1 MTTTTDISREMGMR
15 AYLQSRFY
23 PPLPEGYVG
32 PALEA
37 IDLCNAGDYSAYVS
51 LPSDINPQPR
61 EVEEDGEG
69 NLVVEAAHLVGI
81 LRLEHVIENDEEDWE
96 D

>member
-23 PPLPEGYVG
+23 PPLPEGYVA

-37 IDLCNAGDYSAYVS
+37 IDLCNAGDYSAYVM
-51 LPSDINPQPR
+51 LPEGLNPLPR
-61 EVEEDGEG
+61 EAEEVDG
-69 NLVVEAAHLVGI
+69 VVQVEAGHLVGI
-81 LRLEHVIENDEEDWE
+81 LRLDHVIENDEEDWE